1 MIRNRILTDFKG
13 DKTMTNILILAQNLI
28 DILAQI
34 LIEDDLYEN
43 DFSYK
48 LDIESSEIDNNLN
61 DFFDIFH
68 NISNLSNDFSDC
80 DDLIELLEPNS
91 DMLSAV
97 YSSITEDESIIWD
110 EYLEQDKIKLLTSKL
125 EILIELL

>member
-48 LDIESSEIDNNLN
+48 LDIESPDIDNNLN